1 MSDKFVDALREK
13 ARVSMD
19 HSVAVTLTTLA
30 DIIVELNDT
39 ISTETIS
46 QLEHDKLQKVGE

>member
-19 HSVAVTLTTLA
+19 HSVAVTLNTLA
-30 DIIVELNDT
+30 DIITDLETPVV
-39 ISTETIS
+39 TETDS
-46 QLEHDKLQKVGE
+46 QIELEKLQKVGQ